1 MKRIHVYFVLAGML
15 LISNGMR
22 SQKNPKN
29 FHTIDIPANIEKPIR
44 SGHLQLGGSNFKG
57 ESYAA
62 NNYYLI
68 KNGQPYLPVMGEFH
82 FSRYPA
88 KYWDESIKKIK
99 AGGVDIVATYVFWIM
114 HEEEEGIFDWQ
125 GDKDLRHFIELCAA
139 NQMKVIVRIGPF
151 CHGEIRN
158 GGLPDWL
165 LGRPLSIR
173 SNDSLYL
180 HYVARWYRQI
190 GHQLE
195 GLLFHDGGPVMGVQ
209 LENEYQH
216 SASPWGLTYPGQPD
230 DWTAAE
236 QDRSITQAGVG
247 AAATLQNT
255 YTEYGNRHMRILKQL
270 AQQAGLNVPIYT
282 ATGWGYAAVIE
293 NETIPVTGAY
303 PYPTWAP
310 LSLSPFFLYKD
321 LHLDPDYSPV
331 RYNPQD
337 YPNLTAEIGGGIMVR
352 YERRPTIPPHS
363 LDAIINR
370 FLGSGSNG
378 IGYYMYHGG
387 ATPMGKTVWYS
398 DEAYGYPKISYDFQA
413 PIGEFGQIR
422 PSYIR
427 LKILHHFIHAFG
439 SELAPM
445 TYVPTGMEGKISPDN
460 LQQLRYAV
468 RSNGKSAFLFMLN
481 FQDHAQTK
489 DIQNVQF
496 KINIA
501 GESWIIPQKPFT
513 LKSNENAIFPI
524 NLPMGKSKLHY
535 ATVQPLTRFQRNDT
549 TYYVFFAVNGI
560 APEMLIDQSSEKFIP
575 YNASVNIHNKG
586 TLISANPSS
595 LPALI
600 KFNHERIQIL
610 IIDREM
616 AENTWPIKLGVD
628 TALIFSKA
636 LVLDEG
642 TNIQLFQRGHSE
654 ISFSVFP
661 KTNSLPMVNYG
672 NVLSDKGSALLRNY
686 LVRLPVAM
694 AAVHTEK
701 IAENKVALQFTVD
714 HKPYISDYFLTV
726 NYVADVAMAFID
738 GRLVADD
745 FYYGQPWTIGL
756 KKFMGQSM
764 PAMVLYFRPVYPGA
778 KFLND
783 LPVGAIPNF
792 MNEKPYLQLN
802 SVNIAAEYCVKVSF

>member
-1 MKRIHVYFVLAGML
+1 MKKLHVFLMTGML
-15 LISNGMR
+15 LSGGGLW
-22 SQKNPKN
+22 SQKAPKN
-29 FHTIDIPANIEKPIR
+29 FYKIDIPTQELKVK
-44 SGHLQLGGSNFKG
+44 SGHLQLGGSNFRG
-57 ESYAA
+57 ESYAV
-62 NNYYLI
+62 NNYYLV

-99 AGGVDIVATYVFWIM
+99 AGGVDIIATYVFWIM
-114 HEEEEGIFDWQ
+114 HEEEEGKFDWQ

-190 GHQLE
+190 AHQLE
-195 GLLFHDGGPVMGVQ
+195 GLLFSDGGPVIGIQ

-247 AAATLQNT
+247 TATALQNT
-255 YTEYGNRHMRILKQL
+255 FLEYGNRHMRILKQL
-270 AQQAGLNVPIYT
+270 AQQAGLDAPIYT

-293 NETIPVTGAY
+293 QETIPVTGAY

-321 LHLDPDYSPV
+321 LHHEPDYSPV
-331 RYNPQD
+331 RYVPDD
-337 YPNLTAEIGGGIMVR
+337 YPNITAEIGGGIMVR
-352 YERRPTIPPHS
+352 YERRPTVPPQS
-363 LDAIINR
+363 LDAVINR

-387 ATPMGKTVWYS
+387 STPMGKNVWYS

-422 PSYIR
+422 PSYLR
-427 LKILHHFIHAFG
+427 LKVLHHFIHAFG
-439 SELAPM
+439 NQLATM
-445 TYVPTGMEGKISPDN
+445 TYIPTGNEGKITPEN
-460 LQQLRYAV
+460 LQKLRYAI
-468 RSNGKSAFLFMLN
+468 RSNSKSAFLFMLN
-481 FQDHAQTK
+481 FQDHAQTT
-489 DIQNVQF
+489 DIQNIQF
-496 KINIA
+496 EINIG
-501 GESWIIPQKPFT
+501 GESILLPQNPFT
-513 LKSNENAIFPI
+513 LKSEENAIFPI
-524 NLPMGKSKLHY
+524 NLSLGKSRIRY

-549 TYYVFFAVNGI
+549 TYFVFFAVKGI
-560 APEMLIDQSSEKFIP
+560 TPEVLIDQPIERIRP
-575 YNASVNIHNKG
+575 TNATLNAHKEG
-586 TLISANPSS
+586 TLITLNPSS
-595 LPALI
+595 MPALVTLPQ
-600 KFNHERIQIL
+600 ERVQIL
-610 IIDREM
+610 IIDRNT
-616 AENTWPIKLGVD
+616 AENTWIVKQGND
-628 TALIFSKA
+628 TSLIFSSA
-636 LVLDEG
+636 LILDEG
-642 TNIQLFQRGHSE
+642 TNIRLSQKADSA
-654 ISFSVFP
+654 IAFSVFP
-661 KTNSLPMVNYG
+661 KTNAMPQANFGKVETVG
-672 NVLSDKGSALLRNY
+672 SDFISHY
-686 LVRLPVAM
+686 LIRLP
-694 AAVHTEK
+694 AVFPKVRPEK
-701 IAENKVALQFTVD
+701 IADNKYLLQFSLD
-714 HKPYISDYFLTV
+714 PKPYVSDYFLTI

-738 GRLVADD
+738 GKLVADD

-756 KKFMGQSM
+756 KKFITQTM
-764 PAMVLYFRPVYPGA
+764 PEMVIYMRPLYPDA
-778 KFLND
+778 KFLQD
-783 LPVGAIPNF
+783 LPSNTIPDFKKKNT
-792 MNEKPYLQLN
+792 YLQLN

>member
-1 MKRIHVYFVLAGML
+1 MKSHVYFVLAGIQ
-15 LISNGMR
+15 LICTGLW
-22 SQKNPKN
+22 SQKNPQN
-29 FHTIDIPANIEKPIR
+29 IYAIDIPATVENSVR
-44 SGHLQLGGSNFKG
+44 SGHLELGGTNFKG
-57 ESYAA
+57 ESYAV
-62 NNYYLI
+62 NNYYLE
-68 KNGQPYLPVMGEFH
+68 KNGQPYIPVMGEFH

-99 AGGVDIVATYVFWIM
+99 AGGVDIIATYVFWIM

-125 GDKDLRHFIELCAA
+125 GDKDLRHFLELCAA
-139 NQMKVIVRIGPF
+139 NQMRVIVRIGPF

-165 LGRPLSIR
+165 LGKPLSIR

-180 HYVARWYRQI
+180 HYVARWYQQI
-190 GHQLE
+190 GRQVD
-195 GLLFHDGGPVMGVQ
+195 GLLFYDGGPVVGIQ
-209 LENEYQH
+209 IENEYQH

-236 QDRSITQAGVG
+236 QDRRITQAGVG
-247 AAATLQNT
+247 TASTLQNT

-270 AQQAGLNVPIYT
+270 ALQAGLNVPIYT

-321 LHLDPDYSPV
+321 LHREPDYAPV

-352 YERRPTIPPHS
+352 YERRPTVPPQS

-387 ATPMGKTVWYS
+387 STPMGKTIWYS

-422 PSYIR
+422 PSFSR
-427 LKILHHFIHAFG
+427 LKVLHHFIHAFG
-439 SELAPM
+439 RELAPM
-445 TYVPTGMEGKISPDN
+445 TYIPTGMEGKILPDN

-468 RSNGKSAFLFMLN
+468 RSNGKSAFLFLLN

-489 DIQNVQF
+489 DIQNIQF

-501 GESWIIPQKPFT
+501 GESWTFPQKPFV

-524 NLPMGKSKLHY
+524 NLPLGSSQLRY

-549 TYYVFFAVNGI
+549 TYFVFFAVNGI
-560 APEMLIDQSSEKFIP
+560 APEMFIEQTADMIIP
-575 YNASVNIHNKG
+575 YHATVTEQNQGSII
-586 TLISANPSS
+586 TINPST
-595 LPALI
+595 LPVLL
-600 KFNHERIQIL
+600 KLPHDRIQIL
-610 IIDREM
+610 IIDRDM
-616 AENTWPIKLGVD
+616 AENTWTIKQGND
-628 TALIFSKA
+628 TALVFSKA
-636 LVLDEG
+636 LVLDEES
-642 TNIQLFQRGHSE
+642 NIQLVQKAD
-654 ISFSVFP
+654 SVIHFAIFP
-661 KTNSLPMVNYG
+661 KINTLPGVNFG
-672 NVLSDKGSALLRNY
+672 KVENASGSNLMSNY
-686 LVRLPVAM
+686 RIQIPTAS
-694 AAVHTEK
+694 ATVHVEK
-701 IAENKVALQFTVD
+701 IADNKVALQCTVD
-714 HKPYISDYFLTV
+714 HKPYISDYYLSV
-726 NYVADVAMAFID
+726 NYIADVAMAFIN

-783 LPVGAIPNF
+783 LPPSAIPDIKN
-792 MNEKPYLQLN
+792 NSPYLKIN
-802 SVNIAAEYCVKVSF
+802 AVNIAAEYCVKVSF